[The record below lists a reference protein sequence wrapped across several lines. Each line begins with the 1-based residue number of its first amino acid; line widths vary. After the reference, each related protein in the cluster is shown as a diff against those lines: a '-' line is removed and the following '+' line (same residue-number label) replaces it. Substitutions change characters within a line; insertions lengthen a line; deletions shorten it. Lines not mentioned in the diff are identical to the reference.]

1 MKPLPSRGSAD
12 TDDGTDDPP
21 PRETPEAEDHPC
33 PGLGLTRP
41 FSKPQ
46 TQSPSAPRPPSSSAS
61 HPGSKSCAFHL
72 DSGSMAHRPLLGPP
86 YPVPGP
92 LIRLAGKIVNASG
105 HALSATFSIT
115 RQLAKKLSP
124 AFPRGACSISRR
136 IVSFSPPASRIPQ
149 GLFHPGMLVASCRTH
164 SNSACHPVICGLD
177 GNSDNQSHLITGTH
191 GVVCPGSPPWSHHT

>member
-1 MKPLPSRGSAD
+1 MAQCGFNHDNTKPLPSRGSAD

-46 TQSPSAPRPPSSSAS
+46 TPSPSAPRPPSSAS
-61 HPGSKSCAFHL
+61 RPGSKSCAFHL

-115 RQLAKKLSP
+115 QQLAKKLSP

-136 IVSFSPPASRIPQ
+136 IVSFSPPQPLEFPKGSFILGCLRLPVPPTQTLHAIP
-149 GLFHPGMLVASCRTH
+149 
-164 SNSACHPVICGLD
+164 
-177 GNSDNQSHLITGTH
+177 
-191 GVVCPGSPPWSHHT
+191 